1 MFKINFGQVKI
12 NMKDTTIT
20 ITTQER
26 MQIEAILIDRDK
38 EAALAFIKALADRIE
53 TGERRG
59 MRSPLDK

>member
-1 MFKINFGQVKI
+1 
-12 NMKDTTIT
+12 MKDTTIT
-20 ITTQER
+20 ITAQER

-38 EAALAFIKALADRIE
+38 EAAFAFIKALADRIE